1 MDHIKCYACSK
12 RDIGPNLPRKLLPKP
27 YRPFPIPFIFV
38 DKKRKSE
45 AASLPLRLLVLTFH
59 TDNLCCGFT
68 LLAKPD
74 YHSGQLTTVDT
85 AGVEAFAVFEN
96 IFAALGV
103 MAVDN
108 GRALFLEKFG
118 LFVVPQLATDKQ
130 LNIGTWDGNF
140 GIFSRL
146 GRVWEYVVL
155 PFPRL
160 FLRGHH

>member
-103 MAVDN
+103 MTVDN
-108 GRALFLEKFG
+108 GRTPFLGKFG
-118 LFVVPQLATDKQ
+118 LFVVP
-130 LNIGTWDGNF
+130 
-140 GIFSRL
+140 
-146 GRVWEYVVL
+146 
-155 PFPRL
+155 
-160 FLRGHH
+160 

>member
-1 MDHIKCYACSK
+1 MHAQSAISAPIFRGNSCQNHTGRSRFRLFLLIKK
-12 RDIGPNLPRKLLPKP
+12 N
-27 YRPFPIPFIFV
+27 
-38 DKKRKSE
+38 E

-59 TDNLCCGFT
+59 TDNLCYGFT
-68 LLAKPD
+68 LLASPD

-118 LFVVPQLATDKQ
+118 LFVVP
-130 LNIGTWDGNF
+130 
-140 GIFSRL
+140 
-146 GRVWEYVVL
+146 
-155 PFPRL
+155 
-160 FLRGHH
+160 